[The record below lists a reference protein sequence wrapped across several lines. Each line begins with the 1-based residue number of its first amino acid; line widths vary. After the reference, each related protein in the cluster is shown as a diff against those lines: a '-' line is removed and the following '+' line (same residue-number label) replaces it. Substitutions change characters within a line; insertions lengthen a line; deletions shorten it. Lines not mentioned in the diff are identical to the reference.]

1 MEDLPDTSPVTKRH
15 VGLHPF
21 YNRVSMTQ
29 LCFPLPVCSIARQI
43 CTDLW
48 RHNGEQDTPA
58 PAPSPPWPAS
68 LHAEG
73 TLEARTTHPCRPA
86 KAACEKR
93 RDSLGFT
100 AGGGT
105 VMKRKLFNIISLS
118 LWVSIL
124 KTRPRAALGEMKP
137 GILNNQSQ
145 ETVSHLDTTG
155 GVSWSNRRDLKRL
168 STSLEQDGSST
179 TAKGQRMQFNPGPQ
193 FLTPRCPPLPGI

>member
-1 MEDLPDTSPVTKRH
+1 MTTRPSPTSLPLVPNGSSGPRGPHPHGRPPRHLTSHQASRRPPPLLQH
-15 VGLHPF
+15 
-21 YNRVSMTQ
+21 RVSMTQ

-145 ETVSHLDTTG
+145 ETVSHLATTG
-155 GVSWSNRRDLKRL
+155 GVS
-168 STSLEQDGSST
+168 
-179 TAKGQRMQFNPGPQ
+179 
-193 FLTPRCPPLPGI
+193 